1 MDPLYS
7 VQLVLPFLPAGYVP
21 VAAVPE
27 LAVPP
32 ALRPQNEAKALGGLL
47 EVRTLV
53 VGAIVIGPLRSV
65 QLELPCSLA
74 VYIPV
79 AAVPELAVPPALRPQ
94 NGAAVAVAG

>member
-1 MDPLYS
+1 LYS
-7 VQLVLPFLPAGYVP
+7 VQLVLPSLPAGYVP

-32 ALRPQNEAKALGGLL
+32 VLRPQNEAKALGGL
-47 EVRTLV
+47 EVKTLV